1 MRKFV
6 ISLLLASVAVSP
18 AMARPQ
24 RGDDGQQSD
33 QRVRPERSEAR
44 EQSHAQRQDNS
55 NRPER
60 PQFSGNQPD
69 RPQFSG
75 NRPDR
80 SQSDG
85 NRPSFNGQRP
95 SPEQIQAYRQQ
106 RGDGTARW
114 NRDNVQRS
122 GETSHWTRQPDQR
135 SGETSRWTRDRN
147 GGWSQPGGTVNQR
160 ETWQQRQQWQQRQPT
175 TQNHRWSGYW
185 NRDWRNDRRYD
196 WRRYRDQHRSTFRI
210 GIYYDPFGYN
220 YRRYDI
226 GYRLSPAYYGQ
237 NYWFDSQMYGLPY
250 PPPGTQWVRYWN
262 DALLVDIYTGEVVD
276 VIQNFFW

>member
-18 AMARPQ
+18 AMARPKDGEQSEQ
-24 RGDDGQQSD
+24 RA
-33 QRVRPERSEAR
+33 RPERAESR
-44 EQSHAQRQDNS
+44 EQPRVQRPDHAS
-55 NRPER
+55 RPE
-60 PQFSGNQPD
+60 

-85 NRPSFNGQRP
+85 NRPSFTGQRP
-95 SPEQIQAYRQQ
+95 SPEQVQAYRQQ

-122 GETSHWTRQPDQR
+122 GETSHWTRQRDQQA
-135 SGETSRWTRDRN
+135 GETSRWTRDRN
-147 GGWSQPGGTVNQR
+147 GGWSRPGGEVNQA
-160 ETWQQRQQWQQRQPT
+160 WRQPT
-175 TQNHRWSGYW
+175 VNDPRRVSGGW

-196 WRRYRDQHRSTFRI
+196 WRRYRDQHRSTFRL
-210 GIYYDPFGYN
+210 GIYFDPFGYN

-237 NYWFDSQMYGLPY
+237 RYWFDPGMYGLPY

-262 DALLVDIYTGEVVD
+262 DALLVDIYSGQ
-276 VIQNFFW
+276 VIDAIPNFFW

>member
-18 AMARPQ
+18 AIARPQ
-24 RGDDGQQSD
+24 RGDDGQQSEK
-33 QRVRPERSEAR
+33 RSRPEHVKAPS
-44 EQSHAQRQDNS
+44 QSRAQRSDDS
-55 NRPER
+55 SRPE
-60 PQFSGNQPD
+60 

-85 NRPSFNGQRP
+85 NRPSFSGQRP

-106 RGDGTARW
+106 RGDGTGRW

-122 GETSHWTRQPDQR
+122 GEASHWTRQPDQR
-135 SGETSRWTRDRN
+135 AGETSRWTRDRS
-147 GGWSQPGGTVNQR
+147 GGWSQPGGTVNER
-160 ETWQQRQQWQQRQPT
+160 GAWQQRQPT
-175 TQNHRWSGYW
+175 TTENRRWSGNW
-185 NRDWRNDRRYD
+185 NRDWRRDSRYD
-196 WRRYRDQHRSTFRI
+196 WRRYRDRNRSAFRI
-210 GIYYDPFGYN
+210 GVYFDPFGYN
-220 YRRYDI
+220 YRRYDV

-237 NYWFDSQMYGLPY
+237 RYWFDPGMYGLPY

-262 DALLVDIYTGEVVD
+262 DALLVDMYSGQ
-276 VIQNFFW
+276 VIDAIPNFFW